1 MKEKRLL
8 YVLIAIGIIVAAAIL
23 GAVCGRLFLDSII

>member
-1 MKEKRLL
+1 MKKRLFYIL
-8 YVLIAIGIIVAAAIL
+8 LAIGVIAAAAIL